1 MGQRISAIITI
12 VATTLPYVLGA
23 ALTLQLPVTFAF
35 AEGGVALGRPAD
47 IAKAGVAVGISAN
60 YADNTVAAK
69 NALDRCQATKEAPQQ
84 TRSLCRLLA
93 HFKDQCAAVAM
104 DKKAGTPGFGW
115 SIGIDKA
122 SAQKEAMAACKA
134 TAGKSRETFCEQT
147 LVFCD
152 GTAK

>member
-69 NALDRCQATKEAPQQ
+69 NALDSCQATKEAQQQ
-84 TRSLCRLLA
+84 TRSL
-93 HFKDQCAAVAM
+93 
-104 DKKAGTPGFGW
+104 
-115 SIGIDKA
+115 
-122 SAQKEAMAACKA
+122 
-134 TAGKSRETFCEQT
+134 
-147 LVFCD
+147 
-152 GTAK
+152 